1 MRRTTTLAL
10 TRRLRLQTFKS
21 ALQRLTMTLMLV
33 MLTTMTAWAEDVE
46 TYYVDANGTRHD
58 VTATVL
64 TGGGKTELA
73 EGTYLVNSDIE
84 YTGTITLGGDVNIIL
99 GDGKTM
105 TVANSGTELGD
116 FAIHGESKTLHIYG
130 QSQGTGA
137 LTATAVGGANTIF
150 IVSDKVAGSLIGIH
164 GGVVTA
170 STEYEHG
177 VGIGVRCSTE
187 TGGIIIDGGRVT
199 ASGGNSG
206 ISCSGGH
213 FDILGG
219 QVTATGTN
227 SGGLVIYDLK
237 YTNPSDKSK
246 KEINQGVLTLGWS
259 KPTDFISTNRIFN
272 CPENEDIIGEVKIA
286 AGKVMTD
293 GTNIYDD
300 QTPSATLEA
309 LTNATL
315 RPAIYTVTF
324 DSNGGSAVDAQ
335 TMLYGEKATAP
346 DSNPTMEGGTFLG
359 WTLNGADYDFDSAV
373 TDNITLVAKWSVTT
387 YYVDENGTTHD
398 NITATT
404 LTGGGDT
411 ELAGGMY
418 LVNSDIE
425 YTGTITLGGDVNII
439 LADGK
444 TMTVNTSGIGIY
456 GGADNVFSSKNL
468 TICGQTAQGGTLS
481 VTAGGEGIWCRDI
494 TINSGTVN
502 ANTTGKWR
510 TITANN
516 LLTIN
521 GGVVTATNTA
531 NDLYAISG
539 DIGLSINGGQ
549 VTATGNSG
557 NIDANSLTFGYKNTS
572 DFITF
577 KGISSTG
584 TVKIAD
590 GKAMTDGTNI
600 YDDQTPSA
608 TLKALTNKTL
618 RPVTI
623 WVYFHINYSGV
634 SDPTSQKVC
643 YGLTVTEPT
652 IAARMGYIFGGW
664 YTDSD
669 FTDGSQFDFTAPVST
684 TSNIYLYAKW
694 TPITYYVEFDKNN
707 AAATGEMTSVTA
719 TYDQWTSIPACTFTA
734 PTGYVLKEWNRQADG
749 SGDSFYAENGDF
761 RNLTNENGATVT
773 LYAQWGKDLGT
784 CTADVPDPIYH
795 SYSYHGYFYDGT
807 WNDNHGGIKVYDGET
822 LLTYGTDYQ
831 YKMMESLDDGS
842 CENLGENCRVYL
854 EGLGAYAGILYKD
867 VVIVPAT
874 VTNATWGSL
883 TWNLDGD
890 GNFTISG
897 TGAMKSAD
905 NYYSYPWYNYGS
917 YFTTITIGENITTV
931 AAAAFGGDSN
941 TNNYS
946 GVTSV
951 KLPSTLTSIGE
962 KAFAYCTGAT
972 FNADNLL
979 AQGVTIGED
988 ALHQVGCIVGTLQD
1002 NRDNSNMISLM
1013 ASAATA
1019 DVTIKGRTLYK
1030 DGNWNTICLP
1040 FRLDAD
1046 QIAASPLAGATI
1058 MALDVEGYYDAD
1070 GTRYTYYNS
1079 DYKQTSF
1086 DTTDGT
1092 LYLYFKP
1099 ATEIE
1104 DGTPYL
1110 IKWSSGEDITA
1121 DLTFDNVKVIDSPH
1135 PLTSEDRNVS
1145 FVGTFS
1151 PVPLAKDDKS
1161 NLFIGVGKNDQSQDV
1176 STLYWPD
1183 AADYSVGA
1191 FRGYFHVGS
1200 NATVRAFS
1208 LNFGDDETTGII
1220 STTNFTNF
1228 TNSDAWYDLSGR
1240 KLNGK
1245 PTKKGLY
1252 IHNGIKVAIK

>member
-1 MRRTTTLAL
+1 
-10 TRRLRLQTFKS
+10 
-21 ALQRLTMTLMLV
+21 MTLMLV
-33 MLTTMTAWAEDVE
+33 MLTATTAWAETVE
-46 TYYVDANGTRHD
+46 TYYVDADGTRHD

-64 TGGGKTELA
+64 TGGESSLGSDGTTTWYVVNSNISHTGTVTLGGDVNIILCDGKTMTVTYTGSGPDNIAIYGESMALHIYGQSLGTGALTARGGTRGIHISGYGSLLGIHGGVVTTSANYSGIGILIVGDGNTDGIIIDGGQVRVPDGSRIICEGGHFYILGGQVTVSDKLEVAGWFDPDQVDDPYLLTLGYSKATDFISFNKLHFESIGENNLVKIAAGKVMTDGTNIYNDQTPSATLAALTNVTLRPATYTVTFDSNGGSAVDAQTVALGDKATEPADPTREGCTFLGWTLNGADYDFDSKVTSNITLVAKWSVTTFYVDENGTTHDNITATTLTGGGATTLA

-84 YTGTITLGGDVNIIL
+84 YTGTITLGGDV
-99 GDGKTM
+99 T
-105 TVANSGTELGD
+105 
-116 FAIHGESKTLHIYG
+116 
-130 QSQGTGA
+130 
-137 LTATAVGGANTIF
+137 
-150 IVSDKVAGSLIGIH
+150 
-164 GGVVTA
+164 
-170 STEYEHG
+170 
-177 VGIGVRCSTE
+177 
-187 TGGIIIDGGRVT
+187 
-199 ASGGNSG
+199 
-206 ISCSGGH
+206 
-213 FDILGG
+213 
-219 QVTATGTN
+219 
-227 SGGLVIYDLK
+227 
-237 YTNPSDKSK
+237 
-246 KEINQGVLTLGWS
+246 
-259 KPTDFISTNRIFN
+259 
-272 CPENEDIIGEVKIA
+272 
-286 AGKVMTD
+286 
-293 GTNIYDD
+293 
-300 QTPSATLEA
+300 
-309 LTNATL
+309 
-315 RPAIYTVTF
+315 
-324 DSNGGSAVDAQ
+324 
-335 TMLYGEKATAP
+335 
-346 DSNPTMEGGTFLG
+346 
-359 WTLNGADYDFDSAV
+359 
-373 TDNITLVAKWSVTT
+373 
-387 YYVDENGTTHD
+387 
-398 NITATT
+398 
-404 LTGGGDT
+404 
-411 ELAGGMY
+411 
-418 LVNSDIE
+418 
-425 YTGTITLGGDVNII
+425 II

-684 TSNIYLYAKW
+684 TSNIHLYAKW

-707 AAATGEMTSVTA
+707 ENASGTMASVTA
-719 TYDQWTSIPACTFTA
+719 TFDQWASIPACTFTY
-734 PTGYVLKEWNRQADG
+734 TGHALKEWTTEADG
-749 SGDSFYAENGDF
+749 SGDSFNAENGDF
-761 RNLTNENGATVT
+761 FNLASEQGATVT
-773 LYAQWGKDLGT
+773 LYAQWGKDISMCTAEVTDQTMIGYAYIYYKFEAANNGYASTGVKVTDGNKVLTLGT
-784 CTADVPDPIYH
+784 DYKFKDVIYK
-795 SYSYHGYFYDGT
+795 
-807 WNDNHGGIKVYDGET
+807 NAREDGET
-822 LLTYGTDYQ
+822 
-831 YKMMESLDDGS
+831 MPHE
-842 CENLGENCRVYL
+842 LGDKCTLIIQGIGE
-854 EGLGAYAGILYKD
+854 YAGTKKAD
-867 VVIVPAT
+867 FTIVSPTAEG
-874 VTNATWGSL
+874 TWGTLAWSI
-883 TWNLDGD
+883 NSDGD
-890 GNFTISG
+890 FTISLKDG
-897 TGAMKSAD
+897 VTGPVAMLETTQG
-905 NYYSYPWYNYGS
+905 NYDWYSKANGIK
-917 YFTTITIGENITTV
+917 TITIGEGITTV
-931 AAAAFGGDSN
+931 AANAFAGTSN
-941 TNNYS
+941 VNTYGNVYS
-946 GVTSV
+946 LT
-951 KLPSTLTSIGE
+951 LPSTLTTIGE
-962 KAFAYCTGAT
+962 NAFAYCTGLSIDLADLDGIDYPANAFSYINKIT
-972 FNADNLL
+972 GTLYDNADNSKV
-979 AQGVTIGED
+979 VT
-988 ALHQVGCIVGTLQD
+988 
-1002 NRDNSNMISLM
+1002 MM
-1013 ASAATA
+1013 ATA
-1019 DVTIKGRTLYK
+1019 GTSDVTIKGRTFYK

-1040 FRLDAD
+1040 FDVSQYNSLLDDA
-1046 QIAASPLAGATI
+1046 IVKE
-1058 MALDVEGYYDAD
+1058 LDLFGYYSEDGVYYSYAAPNLRRTGFDAQ
-1070 GTRYTYYNS
+1070 S
-1079 DYKQTSF
+1079 
-1086 DTTDGT
+1086 GT
-1092 LYLYFKP
+1092 LYLYFKD
-1099 ATEIE
+1099 ATA
-1104 DGTPYL
+1104 DSDDNLLKAGTPYL

-1161 NLFIGVGKNDQSQDV
+1161 NLFLGVGKNDQSQDV

-1200 NATVRAFS
+1200 NATVRAFN
-1208 LNFGDDETTGII
+1208 LNFGDSDTTGIL
-1220 STTNFTNF
+1220 STTNLTNF

-1245 PTKKGLY
+1245 PTAKGLY